1 MEVLQIVGG
10 GANNALLCQLT
21 ADVIGREVL
30 AGPTES
36 TALGNLAVQLIH
48 EGSVANIA
56 EARAIIGNS
65 FPIASYTP
73 RPVPQLE
80 ELLDR
85 WKALHA
91 PVIP

>member
-1 MEVLQIVGG
+1 M
-10 GANNALLCQLT
+10 T

-48 EGSVANIA
+48 VGSVANIA

-65 FPIASYTP
+65 FPIISYTP
-73 RPVPQLE
+73 RPVPQLKA
-80 ELLDR
+80 LLDR
-85 WKALHA
+85 WGALHA
-91 PVIP
+91 PVIH